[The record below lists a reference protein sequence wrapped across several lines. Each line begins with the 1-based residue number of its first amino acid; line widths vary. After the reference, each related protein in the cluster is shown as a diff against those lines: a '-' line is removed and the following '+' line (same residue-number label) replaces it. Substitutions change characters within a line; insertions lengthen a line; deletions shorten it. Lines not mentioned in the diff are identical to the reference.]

1 MYVVMVYDV
10 AVERVARVLKI
21 GRRYLTWVQNSV
33 LEGELTP
40 AQFARLKRD
49 IEKVINADE
58 DSVLFYTLRSA
69 QDVRREQMGVKKG
82 EPEWLV

>member
-1 MYVVMVYDV
+1 MYIIMVYDV
-10 AVERVARVLKI
+10 NVNRVTRVLKI
-21 GRRYLTWVQNSV
+21 GRRYLTWIQNSV

-49 IEKVINADE
+49 VGKVIDEQE

-69 QDVRREQMGVKKG
+69 EDVRREQMGVKKG

>member
-1 MYVVMVYDV
+1 MYIIMVYDV
-10 AVERVARVLKI
+10 NVERVAKVLKV

-33 LEGELTP
+33 LEGELTL

-49 IEKVINADE
+49 VGKVIHEEE
-58 DSVLFYTLRSA
+58 DSVLFYTLRDA